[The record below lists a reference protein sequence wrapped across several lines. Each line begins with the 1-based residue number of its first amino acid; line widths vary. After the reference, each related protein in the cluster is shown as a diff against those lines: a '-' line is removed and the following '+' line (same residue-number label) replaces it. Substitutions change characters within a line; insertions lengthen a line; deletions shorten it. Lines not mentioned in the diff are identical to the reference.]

1 MIKPCRVEI
10 KKEFLKHNSAG
21 AASPNLLCFFLYKIM
36 EKKSFI
42 LHTDLVFVLRK
53 MPVEQRGD
61 LFLKILEYANG
72 NEIDTNDLIVDL
84 TFEPIK
90 CQLDRDLIK
99 YKSTIERQVANGKLG
114 GRPPK
119 NSQNN
124 SETQN
129 NPLVSEITQNN
140 PLVFLETQKTQAFL
154 NKPKKADSDSDS
166 DSDNVNDNVKNK
178 YNIESAAKAATQKT
192 ESSLNVKKLYNEFV
206 STLNDGW
213 NKPIVD
219 WLKYKMERKE
229 YYRSERSLSTLK
241 THLNAI
247 SDGNIDIAT
256 EIVNQSIA
264 NGYKG
269 LFKRNKNGKNNNGID
284 RPSEAE
290 FIEMVELGYANAAAQ
305 LTNKHL

>member
-166 DSDNVNDNVKNK
+166 DNVNDNVKNK
-178 YNIESAAKAATQKT
+178 YNIESAAKAATRKT
-192 ESSLNVKKLYNEFV
+192 DSQNINVKKLYNEFV

-219 WLKYKMERKE
+219 WLRYKMERKE
-229 YYRSERSLSTLK
+229 YYRSERSLNTLK
-241 THLNAI
+241 THLNTI

-256 EIVNQSIA
+256 EIVNKSIA

-269 LFKRNKNGKNNNGID
+269 LFKPNKNGKNNNRID